1 MMTIFM
7 IIRNLFTNRNLYS
20 SIPLGRWNI
29 DYCNKTL
36 DRKIYLANQD
46 NCRKFYPRK

>member
-1 MMTIFM
+1 MTIFM
-7 IIRNLFTNRNLYS
+7 IIRNLFTNRNLYNS
-20 SIPLGRWNI
+20 VPLGRWKI

-46 NCRKFYPRK
+46 NSGKLYK